1 MKNILIIVGSLR
13 KNGFNY
19 NLAKEIQ
26 DKIVNEITPQME
38 ENDKYDVRMLD
49 YANLPMF
56 SQDIEFDEN
65 KEVKNLRDNLKWA
78 DKITI
83 VSAEYNHSY
92 PGVLKNMLDWASR
105 KEIREFGMPEYIQRQ
120 ESISNR
126 CFRRI

>member
-56 SQDIEFDEN
+56 
-65 KEVKNLRDNLKWA
+65 
-78 DKITI
+78 
-83 VSAEYNHSY
+83 
-92 PGVLKNMLDWASR
+92 
-105 KEIREFGMPEYIQRQ
+105 
-120 ESISNR
+120 
-126 CFRRI
+126 

>member
-26 DKIVNEITPQME
+26 GKIVNEITPQME

-56 SQDIEFDEN
+56 SQDIEFDTKK
-65 KEVKNLRDNLKWA
+65 KELLK
-78 DKITI
+78 
-83 VSAEYNHSY
+83 
-92 PGVLKNMLDWASR
+92 L
-105 KEIREFGMPEYIQRQ
+105 
-120 ESISNR
+120 
-126 CFRRI
+126 